1 MTDRNKQLA
10 QLFHEVGSIYRFLD
24 GQNGFR
30 AIAYENAA
38 QSVRGLPEDILHY
51 RDEGTLTDIPG
62 IGKSM
67 EQDILEFIERGRI
80 KRVERLRKRV
90 PVELIE
96 LMDIRGFG
104 PKSLQ
109 LIHRKL
115 KLKTREEVIKAL
127 QDGSIGELK
136 GFGEKKVEAMLRG
149 LKLHKTLESRML
161 LWDALEAGEQIVSWL
176 KDIPGVGKAELAGS
190 LRRKKETIG
199 DIDILV
205 ACERKKRSVVLDHFT
220 SSKVASK
227 ILAKGQ
233 TKASII
239 LKANGRQADLRIVE
253 EEEWGAA
260 MQYFTGS
267 KEHNIHLR
275 GLARDKGFK
284 ISEYGIFTIAR
295 GKRVAGN
302 TEESIYKTLGMMTM
316 PPEMREGKGE
326 IDLAI
331 KHRIPALITLDD
343 IRGDLQM
350 HSNFS
355 DGLQTLEEI
364 AAFVQRNFRY
374 DYIAITDHS
383 KSSRVA
389 GGMDEKGFLKQ
400 MKAIQNVNEK
410 LGKDFIK
417 AGAEVDILP
426 DGTLDL
432 SDELLSQLDWVT
444 ASVHSGFTHDNTQRL
459 IRACENPY
467 VHCIGHPTGR
477 LIGKREPYSINF
489 SELFLV
495 AKETGTAL
503 EINAQPDRM
512 DLSDELAFEAR
523 RNNIKLVISTDSH
536 KPTDFYFMKLGV
548 FVARRAWCIPHDIL
562 NTKSWVEIQR
572 FKDKKKLH
580 YV

>member
-10 QLFHEVGSIYRFLD
+10 QLFHEVGSMYRFLD

-67 EQDILEFIERGRI
+67 EQDILEFIKKGWI

-161 LWDALEAGEQIVSWL
+161 LWDALEAGERIVSWL
-176 KDIPGVGKAELAGS
+176 KELPGVDKAELAGS

-275 GLARDKGFK
+275 ALARDKGFK
-284 ISEYGIFTIAR
+284 ISEYGIFTIAK

-316 PPEMREGKGE
+316 PPEMREDKGE

-389 GGMDEKGFLKQ
+389 EGMDEKGFLKQ
-400 MKAIQNVNEK
+400 MKAIRNVNEK

>member
-1 MTDRNKQLA
+1 MA
-10 QLFHEVGSIYRFLD
+10 
-24 GQNGFR
+24 
-30 AIAYENAA
+30 
-38 QSVRGLPEDILHY
+38 
-51 RDEGTLTDIPG
+51 
-62 IGKSM
+62 
-67 EQDILEFIERGRI
+67 
-80 KRVERLRKRV
+80 
-90 PVELIE
+90 
-96 LMDIRGFG
+96 
-104 PKSLQ
+104 
-109 LIHRKL
+109 
-115 KLKTREEVIKAL
+115 
-127 QDGSIGELK
+127 
-136 GFGEKKVEAMLRG
+136 
-149 LKLHKTLESRML
+149 
-161 LWDALEAGEQIVSWL
+161 
-176 KDIPGVGKAELAGS
+176 KAELAGS

-302 TEESIYKTLGMMTM
+302 TEESMYKTLGMMTM
-316 PPEMREGKGE
+316 PPEMREDKGE
-326 IDLAI
+326 IDLAM

-400 MKAIQNVNEK
+400 MKAIRNVNEK

-512 DLSDELAFEAR
+512 DLNDELAFEAR

-548 FVARRAWCIPHDIL
+548 FVARRAWCSAGDVL
-562 NTKSWVEIQR
+562 NTRSWKEIKR
-572 FKDKKKLH
+572 ICAKKDMAH
-580 YV
+580 T